1 MVGMASKGP
10 RTVVMSRVPDE
21 VYAILK
27 DRCRH
32 EGAATS
38 LSQFVSDILAHYV
51 DRPDLAVELT
61 ESGEMKG
68 RTK

>member
-21 VYAILK
+21 IYAILK

-32 EGAATS
+32 ELAATS
-38 LSQFVSDILAHYV
+38 LSQFVADILAVYV
-51 DRPDLAVELT
+51 DRPDLAVELKDW
-61 ESGEMKG
+61 GP
-68 RTK
+68 TK

>member
-1 MVGMASKGP
+1 MASKGA
-10 RTVVMSRVPDE
+10 RTVVTARVPDAI
-21 VYAILK
+21 YAILE
-27 DRCRH
+27 DRRRH

-61 ESGEMKG
+61 EWEQ
-68 RTK
+68 TKEQVK

>member
-1 MVGMASKGP
+1 MASKGS

-21 VYAILK
+21 IYAILK

-38 LSQFVSDILAHYV
+38 ISQFVSDILAHYV

-61 ESGEMKG
+61 EWGQ
-68 RTK
+68 TKEQAK